1 MFKVGKMPR
10 RASVVSH
17 GKSNAPMEGRVP
29 PSNLEAEQSV
39 LGGILL
45 EPGALDRIAD
55 ILAPEDFYHEAHEK
69 IYQSM
74 LDLYRRREPVDLVTV
89 SALMSDRELLD
100 AVGGPGFLAS
110 LSDNVGSAANIEY
123 WGTIVHEKSILR
135 RLISCST
142 GIAAECYDPINDVEK
157 FLDEAENRIFTIAES
172 NMRQGFYTLNTLVE
186 KEIALLEALY
196 GRQEMTTGVASQF
209 RDLDRYTAGLQ
220 NSDLIILAARPSMG
234 KTALA
239 LNIAYNVAHYSQVPV
254 AVFSLEMSK
263 EQLVR
268 RLLSAIG
275 HIDASRLRRAFL
287 TNDQWTSLQEAAG
300 QLMDCPILIDDTPA
314 VTALEVRAK
323 CRRLK
328 REKKLGLVL
337 IDYLQLMRGRSD
349 FVSREQEISEISRSL
364 KALAKELQIPVV
376 ALSQLNRRVEE
387 RPNKRPV
394 LSDLRESGA
403 IEQDADVILFIYRDE
418 VYRKDSP
425 EKGVAE
431 IIIGKQR
438 NGPTGSFK
446 LHFSSQFTRF
456 DDFSEEQPPDFE

>member
-1 MFKVGKMPR
+1 MPR
-10 RASVVSH
+10 RAAVSPQ
-17 GKSNAPMEGRVP
+17 GQKNPPLEGRVP

-55 ILAPEDFYHEAHEK
+55 ILAPGDFYHEAHEK
-69 IYQSM
+69 IYLTM

-89 SALMSDRELLD
+89 TALMSDRQLLD

-123 WGTIVHEKSILR
+123 WSTLVHEKSVLR
-135 RLISCST
+135 QLISCSNT
-142 GIAAECYDPINDVEK
+142 IAAECYDPVNDVEK

-172 NMRQGFYTLNTLVE
+172 RMRQGFFTLNSLVE
-186 KEIALLEALY
+186 KEISLLEALY
-196 GRQEMTTGVASQF
+196 GRQEMTTGVATHY
-209 RDLDRYTAGLQ
+209 RDLDRLTAGLQ

-254 AVFSLEMSK
+254 AIFSLEMSK

-275 HIDASRLRRAFL
+275 RIDASRLRRAFL

-328 REKKLGLVL
+328 RDNKLGLVL
-337 IDYLQLMRGRSD
+337 IDYLQLMRGRNDIS
-349 FVSREQEISEISRSL
+349 SREQEISEISRSL
-364 KALAKELQIPVV
+364 KALAKELQVPVM

-387 RPNKRPV
+387 RPDKRPI

-403 IEQDADVILFIYRDE
+403 IEQDADVIIFIYRDE
-418 VYRKDSP
+418 VYKKESP
-425 EKGVAE
+425 DKGVAE
-431 IIIGKQR
+431 IKIGKQR
-438 NGPTGSFK
+438 NGPTGTFK
-446 LHFSSQFTRF
+446 MHFASQFTRF
-456 DDFSEEQPPDFE
+456 DDFAEDQPPDFE

>member
-1 MFKVGKMPR
+1 M
-10 RASVVSH
+10 VV
-17 GKSNAPMEGRVP
+17 EGRVP
-29 PSNLEAEQSV
+29 PANLEAEQSV

-45 EPGALDRIAD
+45 EPGSLDGIAD
-55 ILAPEDFYHEAHEK
+55 ILKPEDFYHEAHEK
-69 IYQSM
+69 IYLTM
-74 LDLYRRREPVDLVTV
+74 LELYQRREPVDLVTV
-89 SALMSDRELLD
+89 TALMADRELLD

-123 WGTIVHEKSILR
+123 WAAIVHEKSILR
-135 RLISCST
+135 RLITCAHQ
-142 GIAAECYDPINDVEK
+142 IAGECYEPVSDVAE
-157 FLDEAENRIFTIAES
+157 FLDEAENRIFTIAETR
-172 NMRQGFYTLNTLVE
+172 MRQGFFPLNNLVE
-186 KEIALLEALY
+186 KEISLLESLY
-196 GRQEMTTGVASQF
+196 GRQEMTTGVASHF

-239 LNIAYNVAHYSQVPV
+239 LNIAYNVAHHSKLPV
-254 AVFSLEMSK
+254 AIFSLEMSK

-275 HIDASRLRRAFL
+275 RIDASRLRRAFL
-287 TNDQWTSLQEAAG
+287 TNDQWTELTRAAG
-300 QLMDCPILIDDTPA
+300 ELMDCPILIDDTPA

-323 CRRLK
+323 CRRL
-328 REKKLGLVL
+328 RRDKKLGLVL
-337 IDYLQLMRGRSD
+337 IDYLQLMRGRRD
-349 FVSREQEISEISRSL
+349 FTSREQEISEISRSL
-364 KALAKELQIPVV
+364 KALAKELDVPVV

-425 EKGVAE
+425 DKGVAE
-431 IIIGKQR
+431 IIVGKQR

-456 DDFSEEQPPDFE
+456 DDFAEEQPPDFE

>member
-1 MFKVGKMPR
+1 MAR
-10 RASVVSH
+10 RAAVVSA
-17 GKSNAPMEGRVP
+17 GRKTPPLEGRVP

-55 ILAPEDFYHEAHEK
+55 ILAPGDFYYAAHEN
-69 IYQSM
+69 IFQVM
-74 LDLYRRREPVDLVTV
+74 LDLYRRREPVDLVSVT
-89 SALMSDRELLD
+89 ALLADRQALD

-123 WGTIVHEKSILR
+123 WATIVHEKSVLR
-135 RLISCST
+135 QLITCSHT
-142 GIAAECYDPINDVEK
+142 IAAECYEPISDVER
-157 FLDEAENRIFTIAES
+157 FLDEAENRVFTIAES
-172 NMRQGFYTLNTLVE
+172 KMRQGFFTLNNLVE
-186 KEIALLEALY
+186 KEIALLESLY
-196 GRQEMTTGVASQF
+196 GRQQMTTGVATHF
-209 RDLDRYTAGLQ
+209 RDLDRFTAGLQ

-254 AVFSLEMSK
+254 AIFSLEMSK

-275 HIDASRLRRAFL
+275 RIDASRLRRAFL
-287 TNDQWTSLQEAAG
+287 TGDQWNSLQEAAG
-300 QLMDCPILIDDTPA
+300 LLMDCPILIDDTPA

-328 REKKLGLVL
+328 RDNKLGLVL

-349 FVSREQEISEISRSL
+349 VNNREQEISEISRSL
-364 KALAKELQIPVV
+364 KALAKELQVPVV
-376 ALSQLNRRVEE
+376 ALSQLNRRVED
-387 RPNKRPV
+387 RPDKRPI

-403 IEQDADVILFIYRDE
+403 IEQDADVIIFIYRDE
-418 VYRKDSP
+418 VYKKDSP
-425 EKGVAE
+425 DKGVAE
-431 IIIGKQR
+431 IKIGKQR
-438 NGPTGSFK
+438 NGPTGTFK
-446 LHFSSQFTRF
+446 MHFASQFTRF
-456 DDFSEEQPPDFE
+456 DDFAEEQPSDLE

>member
-1 MFKVGKMPR
+1 MPR
-10 RASVVSH
+10 RAPVLSH
-17 GKSNAPMEGRVP
+17 RTNTALLEGRVP

-45 EPGALDRIAD
+45 EPGSLDRIAD
-55 ILAPEDFYHEAHEK
+55 ILAPEDFYYEAHEK
-69 IYQSM
+69 IYLSM

-89 SALMSDRELLD
+89 TALMSDRKVLD
-100 AVGGPGFLAS
+100 AVGGPGFLVS
-110 LSDNVGSAANIEY
+110 LTDNVGSAANIEY
-123 WGTIVHEKSILR
+123 WGNIVHEKSILR
-135 RLISCST
+135 RLITCSNT
-142 GIAAECYDPINDVEK
+142 IAAECYEPISDVDN
-157 FLDEAENRIFTIAES
+157 FLDEAENRVFSIAES
-172 NMRQGFYTLNTLVE
+172 KMRQGFFTLNNLVE
-186 KEIALLEALY
+186 KEISLLEALY
-196 GRQEMTTGVASQF
+196 GRQEVTTGVATHF
-209 RDLDRYTAGLQ
+209 RDLDKYTAGFQ

-239 LNIAYNVAHYSQVPV
+239 LNIAYNIAHYSQVPV

-275 HIDASRLRRAFL
+275 RIDASRLRRAFL
-287 TNDQWTSLQEAAG
+287 TSDQWTSLQEAAG

-328 REKKLGLVL
+328 RDNKLGLVL

-349 FVSREQEISEISRSL
+349 VSSREQEISEISRSL
-364 KALAKELQIPVV
+364 KALAKELQVPVV

-387 RPNKRPV
+387 RPDKRPI

-403 IEQDADVILFIYRDE
+403 IEQDADVIIFIYRDE
-418 VYRKDSP
+418 VYRKESP
-425 EKGVAE
+425 DKGVAE
-431 IIIGKQR
+431 IKIGKQR
-438 NGPTGSFK
+438 NGPTGMFK

>member
-1 MFKVGKMPR
+1 MAR
-10 RASVVSH
+10 RAPVLSH
-17 GKSNAPMEGRVP
+17 RTKTAPLEGRVP
-29 PSNLEAEQSV
+29 PSNLEAEQAV

-45 EPGALDRIAD
+45 EPGSLDRIAD
-55 ILAPEDFYHEAHEK
+55 ILTPEDFYHPAHEK
-69 IYQSM
+69 IYSTM

-89 SALMSDRELLD
+89 TALMSDRETLD

-123 WGTIVHEKSILR
+123 WGSIVHEKSILR
-135 RLISCST
+135 RLITCSHT
-142 GIAAECYDPINDVEK
+142 IAAECYEPIRDVEN

-172 NMRQGFYTLNTLVE
+172 KMRQGFFTLNNLVE
-186 KEIALLEALY
+186 KEISLLEALY
-196 GRQEMTTGVASQF
+196 GRQEVTTGVATNF
-209 RDLDRYTAGLQ
+209 RDLDRYTAGFQ

-275 HIDASRLRRAFL
+275 RIDASRLRRAFL
-287 TNDQWTSLQEAAG
+287 TSDQWTTLQEAAG

-323 CRRLK
+323 CRRL
-328 REKKLGLVL
+328 RRDKKLGLVL

-349 FVSREQEISEISRSL
+349 ISSREQEISEISRSL

-387 RPNKRPV
+387 RPNKRPQ

-403 IEQDADVILFIYRDE
+403 IEQDADVIIFIYRDE

-425 EKGVAE
+425 DKGKAE

-438 NGPTGSFK
+438 NGPTGSFS

-456 DDFSEEQPPDFE
+456 DDYSEEQAPDFE

>member
-1 MFKVGKMPR
+1 VQ
-10 RASVVSH
+10 
-17 GKSNAPMEGRVP
+17 

-45 EPGALDRIAD
+45 EPGALDRLAD

-69 IYQSM
+69 IYAAM

-89 SALMSDRELLD
+89 TALMADRKILD

-110 LSDNVGSAANIEY
+110 LTDNVGSAANIEY
-123 WGTIVHEKSILR
+123 WGNIVHEKSVLR
-135 RLISCST
+135 RLITLSNE
-142 GIAAECYDPINDVEK
+142 IAAQCYEPISDVEV
-157 FLDEAENRIFTIAES
+157 FLDEAENRVFTIAES
-172 NMRQGFYTLNTLVE
+172 KMRQGFHPLNTLVE
-186 KEIALLEALY
+186 KEISLLEALY
-196 GRQEMTTGVASQF
+196 GRQELTTGVATHF
-209 RDLDRYTAGLQ
+209 RDLDGYTAGLQ

-239 LNIAYNVAHYSQVPV
+239 LNIAYNVAHYSQIPV

-268 RLLSAIG
+268 RLLSSIG
-275 HIDASRLRRAFL
+275 RIDASRLRRAFFSS
-287 TNDQWTSLQEAAG
+287 DEWTRLLEAAG
-300 QLMDCPILIDDTPA
+300 QLYDCPILIDDTPA
-314 VTALEVRAK
+314 VSALEVRAK

-328 REKKLGLVL
+328 RDKKLGLVV

-349 FVSREQEISEISRSL
+349 VASREQEISEISRSL
-364 KALAKELQIPVV
+364 KALAKELEVPII

-387 RPNKRPV
+387 RPDKRPV

-403 IEQDADVILFIYRDE
+403 IEQDADVIMFIYRDE
-418 VYRKDSP
+418 VYKKDSLD
-425 EKGVAE
+425 KGVAE
-431 IIIGKQR
+431 IKIGKQR
-438 NGPTGSFK
+438 NGPTGTFK

-456 DDFSEEQPPDFE
+456 DDFSDEPPPDSE

>member
-1 MFKVGKMPR
+1 MPR
-10 RASVVSH
+10 RAAVSPQGQKH
-17 GKSNAPMEGRVP
+17 PPLEGRVP

-55 ILAPEDFYHEAHEK
+55 ILRPGDFYHEAHEK
-69 IYQSM
+69 IYLTM

-89 SALMSDRELLD
+89 TALMSDRQLLD

-123 WGTIVHEKSILR
+123 WSTLVHEKSVLR
-135 RLISCST
+135 QLISCSNT
-142 GIAAECYDPINDVEK
+142 IAAECYEPVNDVEK

-172 NMRQGFYTLNTLVE
+172 RMRQGFFTLNTLVE
-186 KEIALLEALY
+186 KEISLLEALY
-196 GRQEMTTGVASQF
+196 GRQEITTGVATHY
-209 RDLDRYTAGLQ
+209 RDLDRLTAGLQ

-254 AVFSLEMSK
+254 AIFSLEMSK

-275 HIDASRLRRAFL
+275 RIDASRLRRAFL

-328 REKKLGLVL
+328 RDNKLGLVL
-337 IDYLQLMRGRSD
+337 IDYLQLMRGRNDIS
-349 FVSREQEISEISRSL
+349 SREQEISEISRSL
-364 KALAKELQIPVV
+364 KALAKELQVPVM

-387 RPNKRPV
+387 RPDKRPI

-403 IEQDADVILFIYRDE
+403 IEQDADVIIFIYRDE
-418 VYRKDSP
+418 VYKKESP
-425 EKGVAE
+425 DKGVAE
-431 IIIGKQR
+431 IKIGKQR
-438 NGPTGSFK
+438 NGPTGTFK
-446 LHFSSQFTRF
+446 MHFASQFTRF
-456 DDFSEEQPPDFE
+456 DDFAEDQPPDFE

>member
-1 MFKVGKMPR
+1 MPR
-10 RASVVSH
+10 RAAVSPQ
-17 GKSNAPMEGRVP
+17 GKKNPPLEGRVP

-55 ILAPEDFYHEAHEK
+55 ILAPGDFYHEAHEK
-69 IYQSM
+69 IYLTM

-89 SALMSDRELLD
+89 TALMSDRQLLD

-123 WGTIVHEKSILR
+123 WSTLVHEKSVLR
-135 RLISCST
+135 QLISCSNT
-142 GIAAECYDPINDVEK
+142 IAAECYDPVNDVEK

-172 NMRQGFYTLNTLVE
+172 RMRQGFFTLNTLVE
-186 KEIALLEALY
+186 KEISLLEALY
-196 GRQEMTTGVASQF
+196 GRQEMTTGVATHY
-209 RDLDRYTAGLQ
+209 RDLDRLTAGLQ

-254 AVFSLEMSK
+254 AIFSLEMSK

-275 HIDASRLRRAFL
+275 RIDASRLRRAFL

-328 REKKLGLVL
+328 RDNKLGLVL
-337 IDYLQLMRGRSD
+337 IDYLQLMRGRNDIS
-349 FVSREQEISEISRSL
+349 SREQEISEISRSL
-364 KALAKELQIPVV
+364 KALAKELQVPVM

-387 RPNKRPV
+387 RPDKRPI

-403 IEQDADVILFIYRDE
+403 IEQDADVIIFIYRDE
-418 VYRKDSP
+418 VYKKESP
-425 EKGVAE
+425 DKGVAE
-431 IIIGKQR
+431 IKIGKQR
-438 NGPTGSFK
+438 NGPTGTFK
-446 LHFSSQFTRF
+446 MHFASQFTRF
-456 DDFSEEQPPDFE
+456 DDFAEDQPPDFE

>member
-1 MFKVGKMPR
+1 MLLFCPTGQKLLSWRDECR
-10 RASVVSH
+10 RPIWRR
-17 GKSNAPMEGRVP
+17 SNQFWAVFFW
-29 PSNLEAEQSV
+29 N
-39 LGGILL
+39 
-45 EPGALDRIAD
+45 PGSLDRIAD

-69 IYQSM
+69 IYLTM

-89 SALMSDRELLD
+89 TALMSDRKILD

-110 LSDNVGSAANIEY
+110 LTDNVGSAANIEY
-123 WGTIVHEKSILR
+123 WGNIVHEKSILR
-135 RLISCST
+135 RLITCSNT
-142 GIAAECYDPINDVEK
+142 IAAECYEPISDVEN

-172 NMRQGFYTLNTLVE
+172 KMRQGFFTLNTLVE
-186 KEIALLEALY
+186 KEISLLEALY
-196 GRQEMTTGVASQF
+196 GRQEVTTGVATHF

-239 LNIAYNVAHYSQVPV
+239 LNIAYNVAHYSQMPV

-275 HIDASRLRRAFL
+275 RIDASRLRRAFL
-287 TNDQWTSLQEAAG
+287 TSDQWTSLQEAAG

-328 REKKLGLVL
+328 RDKKLGLVL

-349 FVSREQEISEISRSL
+349 
-364 KALAKELQIPVV
+364 VV
-376 ALSQLNRRVEE
+376 QPGAGDLGNFPLPESPGQRTAG
-387 RPNKRPV
+387 PGDRPV
-394 LSDLRESGA
+394 SA
-403 IEQDADVILFIYRDE
+403 Q
-418 VYRKDSP
+418 SP
-425 EKGVAE
+425 G
-431 IIIGKQR
+431 GR
-438 NGPTGSFK
+438 TTGQKAHIVGFAGIRG
-446 LHFSSQFTRF
+446 H
-456 DDFSEEQPPDFE
+456 

>member
-1 MFKVGKMPR
+1 MPR
-10 RASVVSH
+10 LTPVSSK
-17 GKSNAPMEGRVP
+17 GKKNATPEGRVP

-69 IYQSM
+69 IYQTM
-74 LDLYRRREPVDLVTV
+74 LELYRRREPVDLVTV
-89 SALMSDRELLD
+89 SALMYDRQLLD

-110 LSDNVGSAANIEY
+110 LGDNVGSAANIEY
-123 WGTIVHEKSILR
+123 WARIVHEKSILR
-135 RLISCST
+135 QLISCSN
-142 GIAAECYDPINDVEK
+142 GIAAQSYEQINDVDT
-157 FLDEAENRIFTIAES
+157 FLDEAENRIFTIAETKL
-172 NMRQGFYTLNTLVE
+172 RQGFFSLGSLVE
-186 KEIALLEALY
+186 SEISLLEQLY
-196 GRQEMTTGVASQF
+196 GRREMTTGVPTHF

-220 NSDLIILAARPSMG
+220 KSDLIILADRPSMG

-239 LNIAYNVAHYSQVPV
+239 LNIAYNVAHYSQLPV

-275 HIDASRLRRAFL
+275 HIDASQLRRAFL
-287 TNDQWTSLQEAAG
+287 TSDQWTSLQEAAG

-314 VTALEVRAK
+314 ITALEVRAK
-323 CRRLK
+323 CRRLR

-349 FVSREQEISEISRSL
+349 FISREQEISEISRSL
-364 KALAKELQIPVV
+364 KALAKELQVPVV

-403 IEQDADVILFIYRDE
+403 IEQDADVIVFIYRDE

-446 LHFSSQFTRF
+446 LHFASQFTRF
-456 DDFSEEQPPDFE
+456 DDFAEELPPDFE

>member
-1 MFKVGKMPR
+1 MPR
-10 RASVVSH
+10 PTPVLSKGKKSASPV
-17 GKSNAPMEGRVP
+17 GRVP

-69 IYQSM
+69 IYQTM
-74 LDLYRRREPVDLVTV
+74 LELYRRREPVDLVTV
-89 SALMSDRELLD
+89 TSLMYDHELLD
-100 AVGGPGFLAS
+100 AIGGPGFLAS
-110 LSDNVGSAANIEY
+110 LGDNVGSAANIEY
-123 WGTIVHEKSILR
+123 WGRIVHEKSILR
-135 RLISCST
+135 RLIFCSN
-142 GIAAECYDPINDVEK
+142 GIAAECYEQIHDVDM
-157 FLDEAENRIFTIAES
+157 FLDEAENRIFTIAETK
-172 NMRQGFYTLNTLVE
+172 MRQGFFKLGPLVE
-186 KEIALLEALY
+186 SEISLLEKLY
-196 GRQEMTTGVASQF
+196 GRQEMTTGVACHF

-239 LNIAYNVAHYSQVPV
+239 LNIAYNVAHYSQLPV

-268 RLLSAIG
+268 RLLSTIG
-275 HIDASRLRRAFL
+275 RIDASHLRRAFL

-328 REKKLGLVL
+328 REKKLGMVI

-364 KALAKELQIPVV
+364 KALAKELQIPVI

-387 RPNKRPV
+387 RPNKRPQ

-425 EKGVAE
+425 DKGVAE

-438 NGPTGSFK
+438 NGPTGTFK
-446 LHFSSQFTRF
+446 LHFASQFTRF
-456 DDFSEEQPPDFE
+456 DDFAEELPPDLE

>member
-1 MFKVGKMPR
+1 MPR
-10 RASVVSH
+10 RV
-17 GKSNAPMEGRVP
+17 KTAPLEGRVP

-55 ILAPEDFYHEAHEK
+55 ILAPIDFYHEAHEQ
-69 IYQSM
+69 IYSTM

-89 SALMSDRELLD
+89 TASMSDKKILD

-110 LSDNVGSAANIEY
+110 LTDNVGSAANIEY
-123 WGTIVHEKSILR
+123 WGSIVHEKSILR
-135 RLISCST
+135 RLISCT
-142 GIAAECYDPINDVEK
+142 NEIAAQCYEPISDVES
-157 FLDEAENRIFTIAES
+157 FLDVAENRVFTIAES
-172 NMRQGFYTLNTLVE
+172 QMRQGFFAINNLVE
-186 KEIALLEALY
+186 KEISLLEALY
-196 GRQEMTTGVASQF
+196 GRQELTTGVATHF

-220 NSDLIILAARPSMG
+220 GSDLIILAARPSMG

-239 LNIAYNVAHYSQVPV
+239 LNIAYNVANYSQVPV

-275 HIDASRLRRAFL
+275 RVDASQLRRGFL
-287 TNDQWTSLQEAAG
+287 TGDQWNSITSAAG
-300 QLMDCPILIDDTPA
+300 QLMNCPILIDDTPA

-323 CRRLK
+323 CRRLQ
-328 REKKLGLVL
+328 RDKKLGLVI

-349 FVSREQEISEISRSL
+349 ITSREQEISEISRSL
-364 KALAKELQIPVV
+364 KALAKELKVPVV

-387 RPNKRPV
+387 RPNKRPQ

-425 EKGVAE
+425 DAGKAE

-438 NGPTGSFK
+438 NGPTGKFD
-446 LHFSSQFTRF
+446 LHFNSQFTRF
-456 DDFSEEQPPDFE
+456 DDFSQEQAPDQD

>member
-1 MFKVGKMPR
+1 MSRSTKTP
-10 RASVVSH
+10 
-17 GKSNAPMEGRVP
+17 PLEGRVP

-69 IYQSM
+69 IYQTM

-89 SALMSDRELLD
+89 TALMSDREILD

-135 RLISCST
+135 RLIACSNA
-142 GIAAECYDPINDVEK
+142 IAAECYEPVSNVEN
-157 FLDEAENRIFTIAES
+157 FLDEAENRIFSIAES
-172 NMRQGFYTLNTLVE
+172 KMRQGFFPLGGLVE
-186 KEIALLEALY
+186 KEIKTLEDLFDKKPI
-196 GRQEMTTGVASQF
+196 TTGVPSHF
-209 RDLDRYTAGLQ
+209 KDLDDYTHGFQ
-220 NSDLIILAARPSMG
+220 KSDLIILAARPSMG

-239 LNIAYNVAHYSQVPV
+239 LNIAYNAAHNFTIPV
-254 AVFSLEMSK
+254 AIFSLEMSK

-268 RLLSAIG
+268 RLFSAEAK
-275 HIDASRLRRAFL
+275 IDAGRLRRGFFSREEFF
-287 TNDQWTSLQEAAG
+287 QIQVVAG
-300 QLMDCPILIDDTPA
+300 NLMDCPIFIDDTPA

-323 CRRLK
+323 CRRLQ
-328 REKKLGLVL
+328 RENKLGMVL
-337 IDYLQLMRGRSD
+337 IDYLQLMRGRND
-349 FVSREQEISEISRSL
+349 ATSREQEISDISRSL
-364 KALAKELQIPVV
+364 KALAKELQVPVV

-387 RPNKRPV
+387 RPNKRPI

-425 EKGVAE
+425 EKGTAE

-438 NGPTGSFK
+438 NGRTGAFK
-446 LHFSSQFTRF
+446 VHFSSQFTRF
-456 DDFSEEQPPDFE
+456 DDFSGEQPPDFG

>member
-1 MFKVGKMPR
+1 MPR
-10 RASVVSH
+10 RAAVLPH
-17 GKSNAPMEGRVP
+17 GKKTPSHEGRVP

-55 ILAPEDFYHEAHEK
+55 ILLPGDFYHEAHEK
-69 IYQSM
+69 IYQTM

-89 SALMSDRELLD
+89 TALMSDRQLLD

-123 WGTIVHEKSILR
+123 WGTLVHEKSVLR
-135 RLISCST
+135 QLITCSNT
-142 GIAAECYDPINDVEK
+142 IAAECYEPVNDVET

-172 NMRQGFYTLNTLVE
+172 KMRQGFFTLNNLVE
-186 KEIALLEALY
+186 KEISLLEALY
-196 GRQEMTTGVASQF
+196 GRQEMTTGVATHF
-209 RDLDRYTAGLQ
+209 RDLDRFTAGLQ

-239 LNIAYNVAHYSQVPV
+239 LNIAYNVAHYTQVPV
-254 AVFSLEMSK
+254 AIFSLEMSK

-275 HIDASRLRRAFL
+275 RIDASRLRRAFL

-328 REKKLGLVL
+328 RDKKLGLVL

-349 FVSREQEISEISRSL
+349 ITSREQEISEISRSL
-364 KALAKELQIPVV
+364 KALAKELQVPVM

-387 RPNKRPV
+387 RPDKRPI

-403 IEQDADVILFIYRDE
+403 IEQDADVIVFIYRDE
-418 VYRKDSP
+418 VYKKESP
-425 EKGVAE
+425 DKGVAE
-431 IIIGKQR
+431 IKIGKQR
-438 NGPTGSFK
+438 NGPTGTFK
-446 LHFSSQFTRF
+446 LHFASQFTRF
-456 DDFSEEQPPDFE
+456 DDFAEEQPSDFE

>member
-1 MFKVGKMPR
+1 MPR
-10 RASVVSH
+10 LTPLSPKEKKGVTT
-17 GKSNAPMEGRVP
+17 EGRVP

-55 ILAPEDFYHEAHEK
+55 ILTPEDFYHGVHEQ
-69 IYQSM
+69 IYQTM

-89 SALMSDRELLD
+89 TALMADRDLLG

-123 WGTIVHEKSILR
+123 WAGIVHEKSILR
-135 RLISCST
+135 RLISCSHT
-142 GIAAECYDPINDVEK
+142 IAAECYDQITDVDQ

-172 NMRQGFYTLNTLVE
+172 KMRQGFFPLPGLVE
-186 KEIALLEALY
+186 KEISLLEELY
-196 GRQEMTTGVASQF
+196 GRQEITTGVATHF

-239 LNIAYNVAHYSQVPV
+239 LNMAFNVAHYGKLPV

-275 HIDASRLRRAFL
+275 RIDASRLRRAFL
-287 TNDQWTSLQEAAG
+287 TEDQWASLTEAAG

-314 VTALEVRAK
+314 ITALEIRAK

-328 REKKLGLVL
+328 RDKNLGLVL

-349 FVSREQEISEISRSL
+349 AASREQEISEISRSL
-364 KALAKELQIPVV
+364 KALAKELNVPVL
-376 ALSQLNRRVEE
+376 ALSQLNRRLEE
-387 RPNKRPV
+387 RPNKRPQ
-394 LSDLRESGA
+394 LADLRESGA
-403 IEQDADVILFIYRDE
+403 IEQDADVIIFIYRDE

-425 EKGVAE
+425 DRGVAE

-438 NGPTGSFK
+438 NGPTGIFK

-456 DDFSEEQPPDFE
+456 DDFSEDQPPDFD